1 MGKPITISRKVVS
14 VKASKLIWDTDIYP
28 RENVDSVN
36 MKSIEMALRAGV
48 PIDPIVAD
56 RKSNRIVDG
65 VHRWKVYRRVRGDD
79 CDVPVEYRS
88 YTNENMLWLD
98 AVNCNK
104 AHGRQFSPFEKVKII
119 EEGNR
124 RKIKIELI
132 AAALS
137 MPQGEVTVRSS
148 RVAFMQGTKER
159 VVLKHG
165 FRRLAGKEINQ
176 AQAKENDGYAGR
188 TVEFYIKQVL
198 SAIRAEAIDL
208 ENQHTLKLLTELHEC
223 LDEVLETA
231 KA

>member
-1 MGKPITISRKVVS
+1 MGKPVTISRKVVN
-14 VKASKLIWDTDIYP
+14 VKATRLVWDTEIYP
-28 RENVDSVN
+28 RENLDSVN

-48 PIDPIVAD
+48 LIDPIVVD

-79 CDVPVEYRS
+79 CEVPVEYRT
-88 YTNENMLWLD
+88 YANENLLWLD
-98 AVNCNK
+98 AVNSNK

-137 MPQGEVTVRSS
+137 MPQEEMTVRTS
-148 RVAFMQGTKER
+148 RIAFMQGTKER

-165 FRRLAGKEINQ
+165 FRHLAGKEITP
-176 AQAKENDGYAGR
+176 AQAKENGGYAGR
-188 TVEFYIKQVL
+188 SVEFYIKQVL
-198 SAIRAEAIDL
+198 SAIRAGAIDL
-208 ENQHTLKLLTELHEC
+208 ENEKTLKLLTELHEC
-223 LDEVLETA
+223 LDDVLETA